1 MTKCRYCG
9 SSTEYVTSVKAGVTK
24 TFDVRECPDCGL
36 SSLYPFPET
45 ALIREALN
53 IHQERFQSFDP
64 AFEWKLFFARRY
76 FDDGYRVLI
85 IGLEDISLSDA
96 FKKEQIDIVQI
107 NTASPN
113 ALSKFSNNEFDA
125 VFIWDMLGFVEN
137 IRGFLNEIHRI
148 TEKDGYVSIRARDAF
163 SRINQS
169 RGIENF
175 IMGDPNFLG
184 IKFLRRI
191 YRDYFNEV
199 PRCFMQEAY
208 KDSIIVTL
216 GKSNSGDPRNYS
228 MNVLLM
234 VHHYLFS
241 KLDDATGPRGRVLN
255 TIDMLDR
262 YNVKADIS
270 LSLMPSA
277 AGYDIVHLFHNAWE
291 TQDALS
297 QMISAK
303 QDHTKV
309 IISTIYMDPSETN
322 FVINTINRIFKITNQ
337 DERDAFLN
345 MLAQGKLRAGNL
357 SQGMRFYAR
366 WNIEEDQK
374 ALLEMADRLI
384 CFSYTEMRQ
393 MSLNLNRIRPFS
405 IVYNSAD
412 HETFG
417 VHSPEVF
424 IESYGIKDFVI
435 AAGHVEWRKNQLM
448 MLYALRNN
456 PEIPIVIVGAKTNDE
471 YYELCRL
478 WAHKNTTFIS
488 QLKHRHLASAFAA
501 AKVHAQPSWIEGISL
516 SAIEAAMCGCTP
528 VVADRAG
535 EIEYYGE
542 LGAYANPGS
551 IDSIRK
557 AVLAAYRNN
566 NLKLRQKTA
575 EYVKARYTFKNAV
588 ELTIEAYKKTLNS
601 EETPPP
607 LHPLPQGEGRLLPSI
622 CDGATR

>member
-1 MTKCRYCG
+1 G
-9 SSTEYVTSVKAGVTK
+9 
-24 TFDVRECPDCGL
+24 
-36 SSLYPFPET
+36 
-45 ALIREALN
+45 
-53 IHQERFQSFDP
+53 
-64 AFEWKLFFARRY
+64 
-76 FDDGYRVLI
+76 
-85 IGLEDISLSDA
+85 
-96 FKKEQIDIVQI
+96 
-107 NTASPN
+107 
-113 ALSKFSNNEFDA
+113 EFDA
-125 VFIWDMLGFVEN
+125 VFIWDNLGFVEN
-137 IRGFLNEIHRI
+137 IRGFLKEVQRI
-148 TEKDGYVSIRARDAF
+148 IKKDGYISIRSRDAF
-163 SRINQS
+163 SRINES
-169 RGIENF
+169 RGIDNF
-175 IMGDPNFLG
+175 ISGDPNFIG
-184 IKFLRRI
+184 RKYLRRI
-191 YRDYFNEV
+191 YRDYFNEA
-199 PRCFMQEAY
+199 PQCFMQEAY
-208 KDSIIVTL
+208 KDSVIVTI
-216 GKSNSGDPRNYS
+216 GKSNSGALRNYS

-262 YNVKADIS
+262 FNVKADIS
-270 LSLMPSA
+270 LSLTPGA
-277 AGYDIVHLFHNAWE
+277 AGYDLVHLFHNAWE

-303 QDHTKV
+303 QDNAKV

-322 FVINTINRIFKITNQ
+322 FVINTINKIFKIPGQ

-345 MLAQGKLRAGNL
+345 MLAQGKLKAGNL
-357 SQGMRFYAR
+357 TQGMRFYAK

-393 MSLNLNRIRPFS
+393 MSLNLNRVRPFS
-405 IVYNSAD
+405 IVYNSAND
-412 HETFG
+412 ETFG
-417 VHSPEVF
+417 ACGPEIF

-456 PEIPIVIVGAKTNDE
+456 PEIPIVIVGARTNDE
-471 YYELCRL
+471 YYELCKL

-501 AKVHAQPSWIEGISL
+501 ARVHAQPSWIEGISL

-542 LGAYANPGS
+542 FGAYANPGS
-551 IDSIRK
+551 IDSIRR
-557 AVLAAYRNN
+557 AVLTAYHKSDPGR
-566 NLKLRQKTA
+566 RQKTA

-588 ELTIEAYKKTLNS
+588 EMTIDAYRKTLNGD
-601 EETPPP
+601 E
-607 LHPLPQGEGRLLPSI
+607 
-622 CDGATR
+622 